1 MANNIVMKITD
12 YIAHLWHDTDND
24 IVMAKNINGWENTL
38 QQHAEFLKR
47 FSWQPNTAYPKNSV
61 LLYPFGLHTKLVS
74 KNAGTSG
81 SNEPT
86 WSDASGQEG
95 SRTITDNDIIWEEQP
110 IQVSADTTP
119 IGTIK
124 QQLWNSAPPGYLK
137 MTQSYVLNRSEY
149 PELWNVVETRMP
161 LTTEV
166 EWQKMLTLNK
176 TSVPF
181 FSSGDKSTTFRTP
194 ILLDDI
200 TASDSI
206 SFVKEEK
213 TNIVGNSSS
222 FAFNYFVAVGSSG
235 IADTDLIITAISYDN
250 TTINGYV
257 SGVNVMHT
265 AGRSKYGQGATSISF
280 PVPKGASWS
289 VSGGR
294 TIYALKTKSINNTGT
309 STVIKSAKVGMPYYL
324 RTLNL

>member
-47 FSWQPNTAYPKNSV
+47 FSWQPNTVYPKNSV

-86 WSDASGQEG
+86 WSEASGQEG

-181 FSSGDKSTTFRTP
+181 FSSGDESTTFRTP

-222 FAFNYFVAVGSSG
+222 FAFNSVVTVGSSG
-235 IADTDLIITAISYDN
+235 TADTDLIIMAISYNN
-250 TTINGYV
+250 TTIDGYV

-289 VSGGR
+289 VSGGG

-309 STVIKSAKVGMPYYL
+309 STVIKFSKVGMPYYL

>member
-1 MANNIVMKITD
+1 MANIIMQITD
-12 YIAHLWHDTDND
+12 YIAHLWHNTSDD
-24 IVMAKNINGWENTL
+24 IVMAENINGWEDTL
-38 QQHAEFLKR
+38 QQHSQFLKR

-181 FSSGDKSTTFRTP
+181 FSSGDESTTFRTP

-222 FAFNYFVAVGSSG
+222 FAFNSIVTVGSSG
-235 IADTDLIITAISYDN
+235 IADTDLIIMAISYHN

-289 VSGGR
+289 VSGGS
-294 TIYALKTKSINNTGT
+294 TIYALKTKSINNTVT

>member
-1 MANNIVMKITD
+1 MANIIMQITD
-12 YIAHLWHDTDND
+12 YIAHLWHNTSDD
-24 IVMAKNINGWENTL
+24 IVMAENINGWEDTL
-38 QQHAEFLKR
+38 QQHSQFLKR
-47 FSWQPNTAYPKNSV
+47 FSWQPNTTYPKNSV

-86 WSDASGQEG
+86 WSEARGQKG
-95 SRTITDNDIIWEEQP
+95 SRTITDNNIIWEEQP

-137 MTQSYVLNRSEY
+137 MTQSHVLNRSEY
-149 PELWNVVETRMP
+149 PELWNVVKTRMP

-181 FSSGDKSTTFRTP
+181 FSSGNESTTFRTP

-206 SFVKEEK
+206 SFVKGEK

-222 FAFNYFVAVGSSG
+222 FAFNSVVTVGSSG
-235 IADTDLIITAISYDN
+235 KADTDLIIMAISYDN
-250 TTINGYV
+250 TTISGYV
-257 SGVNVMHT
+257 NGVNVMYT

>member
-166 EWQKMLTLNK
+166 EWQKMLALNK

-181 FSSGDKSTTFRTP
+181 FSSGDESTTFRTP

-222 FAFNYFVAVGSSG
+222 FAFNSFVAVGSSG
-235 IADTDLIITAISYDN
+235 TADTDLIITAISHDN

-265 AGRSKYGQGATSISF
+265 VGRSKYGQGATSISF
-280 PVPKGASWS
+280 PVPKGASWG

>member
-24 IVMAKNINGWENTL
+24 IVMAENVNGWENTL

-47 FSWQPNTAYPKNSV
+47 FSWQPNTPYPKNSV

-81 SNEPT
+81 NNEPT

-137 MTQSYVLNRSEY
+137 MTQSHVLNRSEY

-181 FSSGDKSTTFRTP
+181 FSSGDESTTFRTP

-206 SFVKEEK
+206 SFVREEK

-222 FAFNYFVAVGSSG
+222 FAFNSFVAVGSSG
-235 IADTDLIITAISYDN
+235 TADTDLIITAISYDN

-280 PVPKGASWS
+280 PVPKGASWN

-294 TIYALKTKSINNTGT
+294 TIYALKTKSISSIGT

>member
-86 WSDASGQEG
+86 WSDASGQVG
-95 SRTITDNDIIWEEQP
+95 SRTITDNDIIWEEQS

-181 FSSGDKSTTFRTP
+181 FSSGDESTTFRTP

-222 FAFNYFVAVGSSG
+222 FAFNYVVTVGSSG
-235 IADTDLIITAISYDN
+235 TADTDLIIMAISYDN

-294 TIYALKTKSINNTGT
+294 TIYALKTKPINNTGT

>member
-1 MANNIVMKITD
+1 MTNIVMKITD
-12 YIAHLWHDTDND
+12 YIAHLWHDTDSD
-24 IVMAKNINGWENTL
+24 IVMAANVNGWENTL

-86 WSDASGQEG
+86 WSKASGPEG
-95 SRTITDNDIIWEEQP
+95 SRTITDNNIVWEEQP

-137 MTQSYVLNRSEY
+137 MTQSHVLNRSEY

-206 SFVKEEK
+206 SFAKEEK
-213 TNIVGNSSS
+213 TIIVGNSSS
-222 FAFNYFVAVGSSG
+222 FAFNSFVAVGSSG
-235 IADTDLIITAISYDN
+235 TADTDLIITAISYDN

-257 SGVNVMHT
+257 SGVNVMQT
-265 AGRSKYGQGATSISF
+265 AGRSKYGQGPTSISF

>member
-1 MANNIVMKITD
+1 MANIIMQITD
-12 YIAHLWHDTDND
+12 YIAHLWHNTSDD
-24 IVMAKNINGWENTL
+24 IVMAENVNGWENTL

-166 EWQKMLTLNK
+166 EWQKMLTSNK

-181 FSSGDKSTTFRTP
+181 FSSGDESTTFRTP
-194 ILLDDI
+194 ILLGDI
-200 TASDSI
+200 TASNSI
-206 SFVKEEK
+206 SFVKEGK
-213 TNIVGNSSS
+213 INIVGNSSS
-222 FAFNYFVAVGSSG
+222 FAFNSVVTVGSSG
-235 IADTDLIITAISYDN
+235 TADTDLIIMAISQDN

-265 AGRSKYGQGATSISF
+265 AGRSRYGQGATSISF

-289 VSGGR
+289 VSGGK

>member
-95 SRTITDNDIIWEEQP
+95 SRTITDNNIIWEEQP

-222 FAFNYFVAVGSSG
+222 FAFNSVVTVGSSG
-235 IADTDLIITAISYDN
+235 TADTDLIIMAISYNN
-250 TTINGYV
+250 TTIDGYV

-265 AGRSKYGQGATSISF
+265 AGRSKYGQGSTSISF

-289 VSGGR
+289 VSGGG

-309 STVIKSAKVGMPYYL
+309 STVIKFAKVGMPYYL

>member
-24 IVMAKNINGWENTL
+24 IVMAENVNGWENTL

-137 MTQSYVLNRSEY
+137 MTQSHVLNRSEY

-181 FSSGDKSTTFRTP
+181 FSSGDESTTFRTP
-194 ILLDDI
+194 ILLGDI

-206 SFVKEEK
+206 SFAKEEK

-222 FAFNYFVAVGSSG
+222 FAFNSFVAVGSSG
-235 IADTDLIITAISYDN
+235 TADTDLIIMAISYDN

>member
-24 IVMAKNINGWENTL
+24 IVMAENVNGWENTL

-181 FSSGDKSTTFRTP
+181 FSSGDESTTFRTP
-194 ILLDDI
+194 ILLGDI

-213 TNIVGNSSS
+213 TNIVGNFSS
-222 FAFNYFVAVGSSG
+222 FAFNSVVTVGSSG
-235 IADTDLIITAISYDN
+235 TADTDLIIMAISYHN
-250 TTINGYV
+250 TTIDGYV

-309 STVIKSAKVGMPYYL
+309 SAVIKSAKVGMPYYL

>member
-1 MANNIVMKITD
+1 MANIIMQITD
-12 YIAHLWHDTDND
+12 YIAHLWHNTSDD
-24 IVMAKNINGWENTL
+24 IVMAENINGWEDTL
-38 QQHAEFLKR
+38 QQHSQFLKR
-47 FSWQPNTAYPKNSV
+47 FSWQPNTTYPKNSV

-95 SRTITDNDIIWEEQP
+95 SRTITDNNIIWEEQP

-181 FSSGDKSTTFRTP
+181 FSNGDRSTTFRTP

-200 TASDSI
+200 TASNSI
-206 SFVKEEK
+206 SFVKEER
-213 TNIVGNSSS
+213 TNIVGNSSY
-222 FAFNYFVAVGSSG
+222 FAFNSIVIVGSSG
-235 IADTDLIITAISYDN
+235 IADTDLIIMAISYNN

-294 TIYALKTKSINNTGT
+294 IIYALKTKSINNTGIW
-309 STVIKSAKVGMPYYL
+309 TVIKSAKVGMPYYL

>member
-12 YIAHLWHDTDND
+12 YIAHLWHDTDSD
-24 IVMAKNINGWENTL
+24 IVMAANVNGWENTL

-86 WSDASGQEG
+86 WSEASGQEG

-213 TNIVGNSSS
+213 TNIAGNSSS
-222 FAFNYFVAVGSSG
+222 FAFDSVVTVGSSG
-235 IADTDLIITAISYDN
+235 TADTDLIIMAISYNN
-250 TTINGYV
+250 TTIDGYV

-280 PVPKGASWS
+280 PVPKGASWY
-289 VSGGR
+289 VSGGG

-309 STVIKSAKVGMPYYL
+309 SIIIKSAKVGMPYYL

>member
-1 MANNIVMKITD
+1 MANIIMQITD
-12 YIAHLWHDTDND
+12 YIAHLWHNTSDD
-24 IVMAKNINGWENTL
+24 IVMAENINGWEDTL
-38 QQHAEFLKR
+38 QQHSQFLKR
-47 FSWQPNTAYPKNSV
+47 FSWQPNTTYPKNSV

-86 WSDASGQEG
+86 WSNASGQEG
-95 SRTITDNDIIWEEQP
+95 SRTITDNNIIWEEQP

-181 FSSGDKSTTFRTP
+181 FSNGDKSTTFRTP

-200 TASDSI
+200 TASNSI

-222 FAFNYFVAVGSSG
+222 FAFNSVVIVGSSG
-235 IADTDLIITAISYDN
+235 IADTDLIIMAISYNN
-250 TTINGYV
+250 TTIDGYV

-294 TIYALKTKSINNTGT
+294 TIYALKTKSINNTVT

>member
-137 MTQSYVLNRSEY
+137 MTQSHVLNRSEY
-149 PELWNVVETRMP
+149 PELWNVVKTRMP

-181 FSSGDKSTTFRTP
+181 FSSGDESTTFRTP
-194 ILLDDI
+194 ILLGDI

>member
-24 IVMAKNINGWENTL
+24 IVMAENVNGWENTL

-166 EWQKMLTLNK
+166 EWQKMLTLNE

-181 FSSGDKSTTFRTP
+181 FSSGDESTTFRTP

-206 SFVKEEK
+206 SFVKKEK

-222 FAFNYFVAVGSSG
+222 FAFNSVVTVGSSG
-235 IADTDLIITAISYDN
+235 TADTDLIIMAISYDN

>member
-12 YIAHLWHDTDND
+12 YIAHLWHNTDND
-24 IVMAKNINGWENTL
+24 IVMAKNVNGWENTL

-47 FSWQPNTAYPKNSV
+47 FSWQPNTPYPKNSV

-86 WSDASGQEG
+86 WSEASGQEG

-137 MTQSYVLNRSEY
+137 MTQSHVLNRSEY
-149 PELWNVVETRMP
+149 PELWDFVQKYYP
-161 LTTEV
+161 LTSEV

-213 TNIVGNSSS
+213 TNIVRNSSS
-222 FAFNYFVAVGSSG
+222 FAFNSVVAVSSSG
-235 IADTDLIITAISYDN
+235 TADTDLIIMAISHDN

-257 SGVNVMHT
+257 SGVNVMQT
-265 AGRSKYGQGATSISF
+265 VGRSKYGQGATSISF
-280 PVPKGASWS
+280 PVPKGASWR

>member
-86 WSDASGQEG
+86 WSNASGQEG

-181 FSSGDKSTTFRTP
+181 FSSGNKSTTFRTP

-222 FAFNYFVAVGSSG
+222 FAFNSVVAVGSSG
-235 IADTDLIITAISYDN
+235 TADTDLIIMAISYDN
-250 TTINGYV
+250 TTIDGYV

-294 TIYALKTKSINNTGT
+294 IIYALKTKSINNTGT
-309 STVIKSAKVGMPYYL
+309 STVIKFAKVGMPYYL

>member
-86 WSDASGQEG
+86 WSDASGQVG

-137 MTQSYVLNRSEY
+137 MTQSHVLNRSEY

-222 FAFNYFVAVGSSG
+222 FAFNSFVAVGSSG
-235 IADTDLIITAISYDN
+235 TADTDLIITAISYDN

-265 AGRSKYGQGATSISF
+265 VGRSKYGQGATSISF
-280 PVPKGASWS
+280 PVPKGASWR

>member
-149 PELWNVVETRMP
+149 PELWNVVKTRMP

-181 FSSGDKSTTFRTP
+181 FSSGDESTTFRTP

-200 TASDSI
+200 TASYSI
-206 SFVKEEK
+206 SFVKEER

-222 FAFNYFVAVGSSG
+222 FAFNSLVAVGSSG
-235 IADTDLIITAISYDN
+235 IADTDLIIMAVSYDN

-280 PVPKGASWS
+280 PVPKWASWS

-294 TIYALKTKSINNTGT
+294 SIFALKTISINNTGT

>member
-24 IVMAKNINGWENTL
+24 IVMAENVNGWENTL

-137 MTQSYVLNRSEY
+137 MTQSHVLNRSEY

-181 FSSGDKSTTFRTP
+181 FSSGDESTTFRTP

-206 SFVKEEK
+206 SFVKKEK

-222 FAFNYFVAVGSSG
+222 FAFNSFVAVGSSG
-235 IADTDLIITAISYDN
+235 TADTDLIITAISYDN

-280 PVPKGASWS
+280 PVPKGANWS

-294 TIYALKTKSINNTGT
+294 TIYALKTKSINSTGT
-309 STVIKSAKVGMPYYL
+309 SIVIKSAKVGMPYYL

>member
-24 IVMAKNINGWENTL
+24 IVMAKNINSWENTL

-137 MTQSYVLNRSEY
+137 MTQSHVLNRSEY

-181 FSSGDKSTTFRTP
+181 FSSGDESTTFRTP

-222 FAFNYFVAVGSSG
+222 FAFNSFVAVDSSG
-235 IADTDLIITAISYDN
+235 TADTDLIIMAISYEN
-250 TTINGYV
+250 TTIDGYV

-265 AGRSKYGQGATSISF
+265 AGRSKYGQGSTSISF

-289 VSGGR
+289 VSGGE

-309 STVIKSAKVGMPYYL
+309 STVIKSTKVGMPYYL

>member
-1 MANNIVMKITD
+1 MANIIMQITD
-12 YIAHLWHDTDND
+12 YIAHLWHNTSDD
-24 IVMAKNINGWENTL
+24 IVMAENINGWEDTL
-38 QQHAEFLKR
+38 QQHSQFLKR
-47 FSWQPNTAYPKNSV
+47 FSWQPNTTYPKNSV

-213 TNIVGNSSS
+213 TNIVRNSSS
-222 FAFNYFVAVGSSG
+222 FAFNSVVTVGSSG
-235 IADTDLIITAISYDN
+235 TADTDLIIMAISYDN

-257 SGVNVMHT
+257 SGVNVMRT

>member
-24 IVMAKNINGWENTL
+24 IVMAENVNGWENTL

-181 FSSGDKSTTFRTP
+181 FSSGNKSTTFRTP

-200 TASDSI
+200 TASGSI

-222 FAFNYFVAVGSSG
+222 FAFNSVVTVGSG
-235 IADTDLIITAISYDN
+235 GTADTDLIIMAISYDN
-250 TTINGYV
+250 TTIDGYV

>member
-1 MANNIVMKITD
+1 MANNIVMKITN

-166 EWQKMLTLNK
+166 EWQRMLTLNK

-181 FSSGDKSTTFRTP
+181 FSSGNKSTTFRTP

-200 TASDSI
+200 TASNSI

-222 FAFNYFVAVGSSG
+222 FAFNSIVTVGSRG
-235 IADTDLIITAISYDN
+235 TADTDLIIMATSYSN
-250 TTINGYV
+250 TTIDGYV
-257 SGVNVMHT
+257 SGVQVMHT

-280 PVPKGASWS
+280 PVPKGADWS
-289 VSGGR
+289 VSGGS

-309 STVIKSAKVGMPYYL
+309 SIVIKSAKVGMPYYL

>member
-12 YIAHLWHDTDND
+12 YISHLWHDTDND

-110 IQVSADTTP
+110 IQVSADITP

-181 FSSGDKSTTFRTP
+181 FSSGDESTTFRTP

-222 FAFNYFVAVGSSG
+222 FAFNSVVTVGSSG
-235 IADTDLIITAISYDN
+235 TADTDLIIMAISHDN

-257 SGVNVMHT
+257 SDVNVMHT
-265 AGRSKYGQGATSISF
+265 AGRSNYGQGATSISF
-280 PVPKGASWS
+280 PVPKGASWR

-294 TIYALKTKSINNTGT
+294 NIYALKTKSINNTGT

>member
-47 FSWQPNTAYPKNSV
+47 FSWQPNTPYPKNSV

-181 FSSGDKSTTFRTP
+181 FSSGDESTTFRTP

-222 FAFNYFVAVGSSG
+222 FAFNSFVAVGSSG
-235 IADTDLIITAISYDN
+235 TADTDLIITAISYDN
-250 TTINGYV
+250 TTIDGYV

-280 PVPKGASWS
+280 PVPKGASWR

-294 TIYALKTKSINNTGT
+294 IIYALKTKSINNTGT

>member
-1 MANNIVMKITD
+1 MTNIVMKITD
-12 YIAHLWHDTDND
+12 YIAHLWHDTDSD
-24 IVMAKNINGWENTL
+24 IVMAANVNGWENTL

-86 WSDASGQEG
+86 WSEASGPEG
-95 SRTITDNDIIWEEQP
+95 SRTITDNDIVWEEQP

-222 FAFNYFVAVGSSG
+222 FAFNSVVTVGSSG
-235 IADTDLIITAISYDN
+235 TADTDLIIMAISYDN

>member
-1 MANNIVMKITD
+1 MANIIMQITD
-12 YIAHLWHDTDND
+12 YIAHLWHNTSDD
-24 IVMAKNINGWENTL
+24 IVMAENINGWEDTL
-38 QQHAEFLKR
+38 QQHSQFLKR

-86 WSDASGQEG
+86 WSEASGQEG

-137 MTQSYVLNRSEY
+137 MTQSHVLNRSEY

-181 FSSGDKSTTFRTP
+181 FSSGDESTTFRTP

-222 FAFNYFVAVGSSG
+222 FAFNSFVAVGSSG
-235 IADTDLIITAISYDN
+235 TADTDLIITAISYEN
-250 TTINGYV
+250 TTIYGYV
-257 SGVNVMHT
+257 SGVNVMLT
-265 AGRSKYGQGATSISF
+265 AGRSKYGQGSTSISF
-280 PVPKGASWS
+280 PVPKGASWR

>member
-200 TASDSI
+200 TASNSI

-222 FAFNYFVAVGSSG
+222 FAFNSVVTVGSSG
-235 IADTDLIITAISYDN
+235 TADTDLIIMAISYDN
-250 TTINGYV
+250 TSINGYV
-257 SGVNVMHT
+257 SGVNVMNT
-265 AGRSKYGQGATSISF
+265 AGRSKYGQGACSISF

>member
-1 MANNIVMKITD
+1 MANIIMQITD
-12 YIAHLWHDTDND
+12 YIAHLWHNKPDD
-24 IVMAKNINGWENTL
+24 IVMAENINGWEDTL
-38 QQHAEFLKR
+38 QQHSQFLKR
-47 FSWQPNTAYPKNSV
+47 FSWQPNTNYPKNSV

-81 SNEPT
+81 SVEPT
-86 WSDASGQEG
+86 WSEATGVEG
-95 SRTITDNDIIWEEQP
+95 SRTIQDNNIVWEEQP
-110 IQVSADTTP
+110 IQISSDTTP
-119 IGTIK
+119 VGTIK

-137 MTQSYVLNRSEY
+137 LDKSVILNRSKY
-149 PELWNVVETRMP
+149 PELWNVVKTRMP

-181 FSSGDKSTTFRTP
+181 FSSGNESTTFRTP

-206 SFVKEEK
+206 SFAKEEK

-222 FAFNYFVAVGSSG
+222 FAFNSFVAVGSSG
-235 IADTDLIITAISYDN
+235 TADTDLIITAISYDN
-250 TTINGYV
+250 TTIDGYV

-265 AGRSKYGQGATSISF
+265 AKRSKYGQGATSISF

-294 TIYALKTKSINNTGT
+294 TIYALKTKSINNTVT

>member
-24 IVMAKNINGWENTL
+24 IVMAENVNGWENTL

-47 FSWQPNTAYPKNSV
+47 FSWQPNTPYPKNSV

-149 PELWNVVETRMP
+149 PELWNVVKTRMP

-166 EWQKMLTLNK
+166 EWLKMLTLNK

-181 FSSGDKSTTFRTP
+181 FSIGDGSTTFRTP
-194 ILLDDI
+194 ILLNDI

-206 SFVKEEK
+206 SFVKEER

-222 FAFNYFVAVGSSG
+222 FAFNSLVTVGFSG
-235 IADTDLIITAISYDN
+235 IADTDLIIMAISYDN

-280 PVPKGASWS
+280 PVPRGASWS
-289 VSGGR
+289 VSGGS
-294 TIYALKTKSINNTGT
+294 TIYALKTISINNTGT

-324 RTLNL
+324 RILNL

>member
-24 IVMAKNINGWENTL
+24 IVMAENVNGWENTL

-47 FSWQPNTAYPKNSV
+47 FSWQPNTPYPKNSV

-86 WSDASGQEG
+86 WSKASGQEG

-137 MTQSYVLNRSEY
+137 MTQSHVLNRSEY

-222 FAFNYFVAVGSSG
+222 FAFNSFVAVGSSG
-235 IADTDLIITAISYDN
+235 TADTDLIITAISYDN
-250 TTINGYV
+250 TTIDGYV

-289 VSGGR
+289 VSGGG

-309 STVIKSAKVGMPYYL
+309 SAVIKSAKVGMPYYL

>member
-24 IVMAKNINGWENTL
+24 IVMAENVNGWENTL

-86 WSDASGQEG
+86 WSDARGQEG

-194 ILLDDI
+194 ILLGDI
-200 TASDSI
+200 TASNSI
-206 SFVKEEK
+206 SFAKEEK
-213 TNIVGNSSS
+213 TNVVGNSSS
-222 FAFNYFVAVGSSG
+222 FAFNSFATVGSSG
-235 IADTDLIITAISYDN
+235 TADTDLIITAISQDN
-250 TTINGYV
+250 TAINGYV
-257 SGVNVMHT
+257 SGVNVMCT
-265 AGRSKYGQGATSISF
+265 AGRSKYGQGPTSISF

-309 STVIKSAKVGMPYYL
+309 STVIKSAKIGMPYYL

>member
-47 FSWQPNTAYPKNSV
+47 FSWQPNTPYPKNSV

-110 IQVSADTTP
+110 IQISADTTP

-124 QQLWNSAPPGYLK
+124 QELWNSAPSGYLK
-137 MTQSYVLNRSEY
+137 MTQSYILSRSTY
-149 PELWNVVETRMP
+149 SELWNVVKTRMP

-181 FSSGDKSTTFRTP
+181 FSSGNGSTTFRTP

-206 SFVKEEK
+206 SFTKEEK

-222 FAFNYFVAVGSSG
+222 FAFNSFVAVGSSG
-235 IADTDLIITAISYDN
+235 TADTDLIITAISYDN

-265 AGRSKYGQGATSISF
+265 VGRSKYGQGATSISF

-294 TIYALKTKSINNTGT
+294 TIYALKTKSINNTVT
-309 STVIKSAKVGMPYYL
+309 PIVIKSAKVGMPYYL
-324 RTLNL
+324 RSLNL

>member
-1 MANNIVMKITD
+1 MTNIVMKITD
-12 YIAHLWHDTDND
+12 YIAHLWHDTDSD
-24 IVMAKNINGWENTL
+24 IVMAANVNGWENTL

-86 WSDASGQEG
+86 WSEASGPEG
-95 SRTITDNDIIWEEQP
+95 SRTITDNDIVWEEQL

-137 MTQSYVLNRSEY
+137 MTQSHILNRSEY

-181 FSSGDKSTTFRTP
+181 FSSGNKSTTFRTP

-222 FAFNYFVAVGSSG
+222 FAFNSVVTVGSSG
-235 IADTDLIITAISYDN
+235 TADTDLIIMAISYDN
-250 TTINGYV
+250 TTIDGYV

-289 VSGGR
+289 VSGGG

-309 STVIKSAKVGMPYYL
+309 STVIKSTKVGMPYYL

>member
-24 IVMAKNINGWENTL
+24 IVMAKNVNGWENTL

-47 FSWQPNTAYPKNSV
+47 FSWQPNTPYPKNSV

-86 WSDASGQEG
+86 WSKASGQEG

-200 TASDSI
+200 TASDRI

-213 TNIVGNSSS
+213 TNIAGNSSS
-222 FAFNYFVAVGSSG
+222 FAFNSVVTVGSSG
-235 IADTDLIITAISYDN
+235 TADTDLIITAISHDN
-250 TTINGYV
+250 TTIDGYV

-280 PVPKGASWS
+280 PVPKGASWR
-289 VSGGR
+289 VSGGK

-309 STVIKSAKVGMPYYL
+309 PIIIKSAKVGMPYYL

>member
-1 MANNIVMKITD
+1 MANIIMQITD
-12 YIAHLWHDTDND
+12 YIAHLWHNTSDD
-24 IVMAKNINGWENTL
+24 IVMAENINGWEDTL
-38 QQHAEFLKR
+38 QQHSQFLKR
-47 FSWQPNTAYPKNSV
+47 FSWQPNTTYPKNSV

-74 KNAGTSG
+74 KNAGISG
-81 SNEPT
+81 SVEPT
-86 WSDASGQEG
+86 WSEATGVEG

-137 MTQSYVLNRSEY
+137 MTQSHVLNRSEY
-149 PELWNVVETRMP
+149 PELWNVVKTRMP

-181 FSSGDKSTTFRTP
+181 FSSGDDSTTFRTP

-200 TASDSI
+200 TASNSI

-222 FAFNYFVAVGSSG
+222 FAFNSVVTVGSSG
-235 IADTDLIITAISYDN
+235 TADTDLIIMAISYDN